1 MYNSGKIITGLII
14 FVLLALSPFLL
25 NFGKTPAVP
34 KPSIDTPEINK
45 MAVKQCIEPKA
56 YMRAEHMQLLNNWR
70 DAVVRQGNRI
80 YTSSRGEQYTMSL
93 QNTCMRCHSNK
104 KKFCDECHTYMAV
117 KPYCWDCHIQPKENP
132 S

>member
-1 MYNSGKIITGLII
+1 MYNSGKIITGLIV
-14 FVLLALSPFLL
+14 FALLAASPFLL
-25 NFGKTPAVP
+25 NFGATPAVP
-34 KPSIDTPEINK
+34 KPSLDTPEINK

-56 YMRAEHMQLLNNWR
+56 YMRAEHMQVLNNWR
-70 DAVVRQGNRI
+70 DSVVRQGNRI
-80 YTSSRGEQYTMSL
+80 YTNSRGEQYTMSL

-104 KKFCDECHTYMAV
+104 KKFCDECHNYMAV

>member
-25 NFGKTPAVP
+25 NFGRTPEVP

-56 YMRAEHMQLLNNWR
+56 FMRAEHMQILNNWR
-70 DAVVRQGNRI
+70 DSVVRQGNRI

-104 KKFCDECHTYMAV
+104 KKFCDECHTYMSV